1 MKTRIIFLLL
11 ALLGAGLQAQSGQS
25 FVVMSVT
32 GSATFKE
39 TAGGV
44 SRSLVPTQVLS
55 PDAVVSL
62 SAGSSVR
69 LVYQGRQISLSETG
83 NYPLK
88 SFVSGKK
95 QESSSFVGR
104 FFNYIYEGVVNTSG
118 QKNIEE
124 YHKHYITQSSGGIKG
139 FAGGAF
145 GVEPNS
151 AVTGSVAPGPVNFQ
165 WFASGDAVFYD
176 FQIADYQN
184 DGLVFKALLKDTSIA
199 VDLGQLVLEPGR
211 KYYWFVQ
218 RKQLGESSL
227 GFALVDDPSLRSP
240 KMEFALAD
248 RPARQIVQ
256 SLEAY
261 DEYKSSSEAERLLM
275 AAQVLEENRMIYAA
289 QQTFLTAIA
298 NDPGNPLY
306 RRVYAAFLIRQGL
319 LREANNFVEQ

>member
-1 MKTRIIFLLL
+1 MKIRILLFLFTLL
-11 ALLGAGLQAQSGQS
+11 SGALQSQT
-25 FVVMSVT
+25 FVVMSVK
-32 GSATFKE
+32 GNPTFKE

-69 LVYQGRQISLSETG
+69 LVYEGQQISLAEAG

-88 SFVSGKK
+88 SFASGKK

-104 FFNYIYEGVVNTSG
+104 FFNYIYDGVVNTSG

-145 GVEPNS
+145 GVELHS
-151 AVTGSVAPGPVNFQ
+151 ALTGSVAPGPVLFQ
-165 WFASGDAVFYD
+165 WFPSGDSVFYD

-218 RKQLGESSL
+218 RKQLGEASL
-227 GFALVDDPSLRSP
+227 GFALVDDPALRSP
-240 KMEFALAD
+240 KMEFVLSDRTGKEAL
-248 RPARQIVQ
+248 QN
-256 SLEAY
+256 LEAY
-261 DEYKSSSEAERLLM
+261 DEYKGSSEAERLLM
-275 AAQVLEENRMIYAA
+275 TAQVLEENKMIYAA
-289 QQTFLTAIA
+289 QLAFQDAMSK
-298 NDPGNPLY
+298 DPGNPLA

-319 LREANNFVEQ
+319 MRAANNFVNP

>member
-1 MKTRIIFLLL
+1 MKTRIVLLL
-11 ALLGAGLQAQSGQS
+11 FVLLATVLQGQTGQS
-25 FVVMSVT
+25 FVVMSVK
-32 GSATFKE
+32 GSPTFKE

-44 SRSLVPTQVLS
+44 SRSLLPTQVLS
-55 PDAVVSL
+55 PDAVISL

-69 LVYQGRQISLSETG
+69 LVYQGQQISLAEAG

-88 SFVSGKK
+88 SFAAGKK
-95 QESSSFVGR
+95 QESSTFVGR
-104 FFNYIYEGVVNTSG
+104 FFNYIYEGVINTSG

-139 FAGGAF
+139 FAGGSY
-145 GVEPNS
+145 GVELHS
-151 AVTGSVAPGPVNFQ
+151 SLTGSVAPGPVHFQ
-165 WFASGDAVFYD
+165 WFPSGDSVFYD

-199 VDLGQLVLEPGR
+199 VDLRQLVLEPGR

-240 KMEFALAD
+240 KMEFALSD
-248 RPARQIVQ
+248 RLTRQVVQ
-256 SLEAY
+256 SLETNE
-261 DEYKSSSEAERLLM
+261 DYKGSTAAERLLM

-289 QQTFLTAIA
+289 QLSLLDAIEKEP
-298 NDPGNPLY
+298 DNPLP

-319 LREANNFVEQ
+319 LRAAQSYVEH

>member
-1 MKTRIIFLLL
+1 MKISILLFFFSLL
-11 ALLGAGLQAQSGQS
+11 AGALHSQS
-25 FVVMSVT
+25 FVVMSVK
-32 GSATFKE
+32 GNATFKE
-39 TAGGV
+39 TAGGT

-69 LVYQGRQISLSETG
+69 LVYQGQQISLAEAG

-88 SFVSGKK
+88 SFASVKK
-95 QESSSFVGR
+95 QASSSFVGR
-104 FFNYIYEGVVNTSG
+104 FFNYIYDGVVNTSG
-118 QKNIEE
+118 QENIEE

-145 GVEPNS
+145 GVELHSPL
-151 AVTGSVAPGPVNFQ
+151 TGSVEPGPVLFQ
-165 WFASGDAVFYD
+165 WFPSGDSVFYD

-184 DGLVFKALLKDTSIA
+184 DGLVFKALLKDTSLA

-240 KMEFALAD
+240 KLEFVLSERTA
-248 RPARQIVQ
+248 QQVVQ
-256 SLEAY
+256 SLDTF
-261 DEYKSSSEAERLLM
+261 DEYKSASATERLLM
-275 AAQVLEENRMIYAA
+275 AAQILEENRMIYAA
-289 QQTFLTAIA
+289 QGAFMEALEKE
-298 NDPGNPLY
+298 PGNPLA

-319 LREANNFVEQ
+319 LRAATNFVGP